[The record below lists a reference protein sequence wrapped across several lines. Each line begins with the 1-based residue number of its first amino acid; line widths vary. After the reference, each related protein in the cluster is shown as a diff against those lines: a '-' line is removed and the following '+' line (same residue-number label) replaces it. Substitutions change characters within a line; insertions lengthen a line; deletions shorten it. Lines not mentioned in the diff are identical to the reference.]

1 MENLTFNEY
10 KNSFTSSSVEI
21 SEKEIIEK
29 IRIGYRIKG
38 KICKLRKELQQN
50 GKTFY
55 YKNWKS
61 KLPAFI
67 IGAKYSKNGR
77 KSEHLQVYNGW
88 MVLDIDGVKNEEVYQ
103 ELFNKT
109 IKNPFVRA
117 VFRSPSGNGMK
128 IIVVTHNK
136 DSEKHTELYKKL
148 LKYYESILN
157 VKFDETTCEVN
168 RLCFYSYDP
177 DIYFNENSEIFDFG
191 NHIEIVSNEE
201 SHENIFET
209 KFLNEIQFAI
219 DFTNKVTKFHD
230 KNRNNYIY
238 LLSKNCC
245 GYGLDKQNVI
255 DYCIIN
261 FSDEDFDENEIEL
274 AIQNGYIEK
283 RSEFGKWSYKL
294 KDVKSVVKPEKTKI
308 EISSEISIFEKF
320 SSKLDF
326 TFSQKYKDVLN
337 QLKTERDKEMYI
349 LGMITTLES
358 IYKTQ

>member
-10 KNSFTSSSVEI
+10 KNSFTSSSIEV

-38 KICKLRKELQQN
+38 KICKLRKELQKN

-67 IGAKYSKNGR
+67 IGGKYSKNGR

-88 MVLDIDGVKNEEVYQ
+88 MIFDIDNIKSEEEYQ
-103 ELFNKT
+103 KIFNK
-109 IKNPFVRA
+109 IIHNPFVRA

-128 IIVVTHNK
+128 IIVVTDNK
-136 DSEKHTELYKKL
+136 DSEKHTELYKRL

-177 DIYFNENSEIFDFG
+177 DIYYNENSEIFDFE
-191 NHIEIVSNEE
+191 NQVEIFSEE
-201 SHENIFET
+201 EFHENIFET

-219 DFTNKVTKFHD
+219 DFTNKVTKFQNN
-230 KNRNNYIY
+230 NRNNYIY
-238 LLSKNCC
+238 LLGKNCC
-245 GYGLDKQNVI
+245 GYGMDKQIVI
-255 DYCIIN
+255 DYCIIH
-261 FSDEDFDENEIEL
+261 FSDEDFGGNEIEL
-274 AIQNGYIEK
+274 AIENGYLEKKNIFGKYRYRFDFIKKSVEIEK
-283 RSEFGKWSYKL
+283 KEVR
-294 KDVKSVVKPEKTKI
+294 V
-308 EISSEISIFEKF
+308 SSEISIFEQF
-320 SSKLDF
+320 SSKLDS

-337 QLKTERDKEMYI
+337 QLRTERDKEMYI

-358 IYKTQ
+358 IYKTE